1 MRLTDNMIT
10 GSYLKSLSRNMKDL
24 SDLNIKV
31 AAGRKYMKMSENPAS
46 SVKAFDV
53 RRDLS
58 RIDLYSSTLGD
69 SQALLDEAE
78 TSLSSISETAAN
90 ALTQITQGVN
100 GSLDEPDR
108 KAVANTL
115 RSYQQMILGAANVK
129 ASGRYVFGGSSF
141 GSTPFTLNASGKL
154 VYNGQDVDTGTF
166 SAEHRYVDIGIGL
179 MVSPGGAVSS
189 QTALDVA
196 YSGAELLGTG
206 VDANGL
212 PNNLYNLIGEIAD
225 KIEAGRPDR
234 HCRTTPRN
242 WKNDRTTS
250 ACSTWPSARNPTT
263 SRSSPTD
270 STARRSPRRA
280 SKLNWKGCRSRRA
293 RSCSRN
299 RRTCTAPASRWAP
312 SSCSPPSLIISAHN

>member
-53 RRDLS
+53 RKDLS

-78 TSLSSISETAAN
+78 TSLSSITDTAAN

-108 KAVANTL
+108 QAVANTL

-129 ASGRYVFGGSSF
+129 ASGRYVFGGSGF

-154 VYNGQDVDTGTF
+154 VYNGQDVDTGSF

-179 MVSPGGAVSS
+179 TVSPGGAVSS

-206 VDANGL
+206 VDGNGFS
-212 PNNLYNLIGEIAD
+212 NNLYNLLGEIAD
-225 KIEAGRPDR
+225 KIEAGDLDDIRDYSAKLEERSDDIRMQYVAIGEKSNYISFFTDR
-234 HCRTTPRN
+234 LYGEKITATSKQTELEGLSIEEGAIMFAEQEN
-242 WKNDRTTS
+242 MYS
-250 ACSTWPSARNPTT
+250 ACLQMGT
-263 SRSSPTD
+263 
-270 STARRSPRRA
+270 
-280 SKLNWKGCRSRRA
+280 KLLQ
-293 RSCSRN
+293 
-299 RRTCTAPASRWAP
+299 
-312 SSCSPPSLIISAHN
+312 PSLLDYLST

>member
-10 GSYLKSLSRNMKDL
+10 GNYLKSLNRNMKDL

-31 AAGRKYMKMSENPAS
+31 AAGRKFMKMSEDPAS

-53 RRDLS
+53 RKDLN
-58 RIDLYSSTLGD
+58 RIDLYAKTLGD

-78 TSLSSISETAAN
+78 TSLSSISETATN

-100 GSLDEPDR
+100 GSMAESDR
-108 KAVANTL
+108 QAVANTL

-129 ASGRYVFGGSSF
+129 ASGRYVFGGSGF
-141 GSTPFTLNASGKL
+141 GSTPFTVDASGRL
-154 VYNGQDVDTGTF
+154 NYNGQDVDSGSF
-166 SAEHRYVDIGIGL
+166 PAEHRYVDIGIGL
-179 MVSPGGAVSS
+179 TVSPGGAVSS

-225 KIEAGRPDR
+225 KIETGDLSNIKAYTAKLEERSDDVRMQYVAIGEKSNYISFFTDR
-234 HCRTTPRN
+234 LYGEKITSTSKQTELEGLSIEEGAILFAEQEN
-242 WKNDRTTS
+242 MYS
-250 ACSTWPSARNPTT
+250 ACLQMGT
-263 SRSSPTD
+263 
-270 STARRSPRRA
+270 
-280 SKLNWKGCRSRRA
+280 KLLQ
-293 RSCSRN
+293 
-299 RRTCTAPASRWAP
+299 
-312 SSCSPPSLIISAHN
+312 PSLLDYLST